1 MTLDELA
8 QAINAVL
15 GTRHS
20 RATAWK
26 WAHGHALPRAT
37 LCVRLVRHEDTPVWL
52 RVWARESLE
61 DNLQRVNHTPPVA
74 RSIPNRGEIT
84 E

>member
-26 WAHGHALPRAT
+26 WAHGHALPAGL
-37 LCVRLVRHEDTPVWL
+37 LCYRLLKDASTPDWL
-52 RVWARESLE
+52 REWAQGSLE
-61 DNLQRVNHTPPVA
+61 DNEKRANHTPPVA